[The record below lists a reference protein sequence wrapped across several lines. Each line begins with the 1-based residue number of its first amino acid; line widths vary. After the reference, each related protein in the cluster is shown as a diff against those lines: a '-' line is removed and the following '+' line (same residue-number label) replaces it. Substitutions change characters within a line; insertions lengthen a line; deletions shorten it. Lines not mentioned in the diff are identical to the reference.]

1 MQGRLKF
8 VPKMQNLRK
17 TNIMCYP
24 SYADSL
30 KNDANEFIYKI
41 QIDSQI

>member
-8 VPKMQNLRK
+8 VPKMQSLRK
-17 TNIMCYP
+17 TNIVCYP
-24 SYADSL
+24 SSADSL

>member
-17 TNIMCYP
+17 TNILCYP

-30 KNDANEFIYKI
+30 KNDANEFIH
-41 QIDSQI
+41 QTDSQT

>member
-1 MQGRLKF
+1 
-8 VPKMQNLRK
+8 MQNLRK
-17 TNIMCYP
+17 TNIVCYP